1 MKWFLLFFLLFPAFA
16 RAATIEVCKTCEV
29 QAIDDAIA
37 RAKAGDIVKVQS
49 GIYAGPLFIDKPLH
63 LIGIGRPVIDGL
75 HKEHVFYLR
84 ADDTTIEGFVI
95 QNSGSS
101 YISEYAG
108 IRVEEAKGCRLL
120 NNIFENN
127 TYSIYLA
134 KVDGCLVAQNQI
146 TGNAKDEVLSG
157 NGVHA
162 WYSSHIVIRQNDV
175 QRHRDG
181 LYLEFTPDSLVE
193 ENVIS
198 HNLRYG
204 LHFMYSPGNRYF
216 KNIFAENQTGVAV
229 MYSKNVEMLQ
239 NRFEKSWGRVSYGLL
254 LKDIS
259 DSRIFGNRF
268 SKNTVGIFA
277 DGITRIL
284 FEQNDFKNNGWAV
297 NILGNSEEN
306 IFSKNNFYENYFD
319 VATNTMSPLN
329 TFADNYWSGY
339 RGYDLDR
346 DGRGDVP
353 FRPMK
358 IFGLWISR
366 YPELVSLL
374 ASPVIEFLEM
384 AEKVFPVLTP
394 KSLEDK
400 TPSMKPLT
408 AKL

>member
-216 KNIFAENQTGVAV
+216 KNIFAENQTGV
-229 MYSKNVEMLQ
+229 
-239 NRFEKSWGRVSYGLL
+239 
-254 LKDIS
+254 
-259 DSRIFGNRF
+259 
-268 SKNTVGIFA
+268 
-277 DGITRIL
+277 
-284 FEQNDFKNNGWAV
+284 
-297 NILGNSEEN
+297 
-306 IFSKNNFYENYFD
+306 
-319 VATNTMSPLN
+319 
-329 TFADNYWSGY
+329 
-339 RGYDLDR
+339 
-346 DGRGDVP
+346 
-353 FRPMK
+353 
-358 IFGLWISR
+358 
-366 YPELVSLL
+366 
-374 ASPVIEFLEM
+374 
-384 AEKVFPVLTP
+384 
-394 KSLEDK
+394 
-400 TPSMKPLT
+400 
-408 AKL
+408 